1 MQISQVSRARPGGV
15 NEDYAC
21 AGTGWALLLDGA
33 TPVAGARTGC
43 VHDVPW
49 LVRQLAA
56 ALSARLIGNR
66 EATLAGLL
74 SEAIEQARAAHAGSC
89 DLANPD
95 SPSST
100 VSMVRLRG
108 DDLEYLVLAD
118 SPVVLCGRDGHCR
131 VIVDDRIAQLPGGQ
145 PYDAALVRASR
156 NCAGGFW
163 VASTSPD
170 AARHAI
176 TGTVP
181 VLELAAAGCSA
192 TASAGWRT
200 GTATAGAGSSA
211 CCGQQGLATSSRCCG
226 QQKEATRCLT
236 TSSMTTRL
244 PSTFGCGTGHE
255 RAGRCRR

>member
-21 AGTGWALLLDGA
+21 AGTDWALLLDGA

-66 EATLAGLL
+66 EATLADLL
-74 SEAIEQARAAHAGSC
+74 GEAIEQASAAHAGSC

-118 SPVVLCGRDGHCR
+118 SPVVLCGRDGDCR

-176 TGTVP
+176 TGIVP
-181 VLELAAAGCSA
+181 VLDLAAAGLFSDGASRMADRYGYSWPGIFGLLRSAGPGHLVTLLRAAEGSNPLPDDKQHDDA
-192 TASAGWRT
+192 TAVYLRLRD
-200 GTATAGAGSSA
+200 GS
-211 CCGQQGLATSSRCCG
+211 
-226 QQKEATRCLT
+226 
-236 TSSMTTRL
+236 
-244 PSTFGCGTGHE
+244 
-255 RAGRCRR
+255 